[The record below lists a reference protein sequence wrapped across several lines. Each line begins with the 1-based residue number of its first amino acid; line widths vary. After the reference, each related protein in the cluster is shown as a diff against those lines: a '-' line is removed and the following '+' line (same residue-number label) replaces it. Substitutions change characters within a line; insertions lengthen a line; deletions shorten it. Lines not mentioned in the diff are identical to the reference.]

1 MSIVVLKRKAQTKY
15 NKISSHGK
23 GRFSLNN
30 PRRVESKS
38 GRGRVQTQ
46 TPMKGNVPRGHG
58 GCCGNYPVVINQ
70 SQYVNDDPFIANFSD
85 PKVNTGI
92 SVKNHSGSMAVR
104 HKWLKGT
111 YPNYIVKDME
121 PLTYGVYNSQLS
133 APHAASSLGETT
145 MEKITCVESEG
156 KCNKPIS
163 NFNKKLG
170 PLSYDEYY
178 KTKFLNKNCLP
189 PPQAKLPVPR
199 PLKTNC
205 TGCGNGTPI
214 DTTSSNRSICN

>member
-1 MSIVVLKRKAQTKY
+1 
-15 NKISSHGK
+15 
-23 GRFSLNN
+23 
-30 PRRVESKS
+30 
-38 GRGRVQTQ
+38 
-46 TPMKGNVPRGHG
+46 MKGNVPRGHG

-145 MEKITCVESEG
+145 MEK
-156 KCNKPIS
+156 
-163 NFNKKLG
+163 
-170 PLSYDEYY
+170 
-178 KTKFLNKNCLP
+178 
-189 PPQAKLPVPR
+189 
-199 PLKTNC
+199 
-205 TGCGNGTPI
+205 
-214 DTTSSNRSICN
+214 